1 MFATSLTPLTLD
13 ISGDPETPVPQSLQ
27 GDRCRC
33 CGVHTAK
40 LWNGARSGHPEAHQV
55 CTLCYLVGHL
65 DSPTAAHGRL
75 AFLPG
80 FSVINAQ
87 HFQRRV
93 LLAVLAGDRAQQRE
107 GQRLMRWLQFHAREV
122 ERAWGTARACEFADA
137 FKRLAPRKRQTLQ
150 SRLAGCVLLLPADVF
165 DDLSLLLPANKTP
178 ASMLT
183 PHSWG
188 TYTRSD
194 LYAEASPLG

>member
-1 MFATSLTPLTLD
+1 MDATPLLPLRLD
-13 ISGDPETPVPQSLQ
+13 ISGNAKAPIPEPTT

-33 CGVHTAK
+33 CGVRTTT
-40 LWNGARSGHPEAHQV
+40 LWNGARSGHPSAHEV

-80 FSVINAQ
+80 FSTVDAQ
-87 HFQRRV
+87 HLQRSV
-93 LLAVLAGDRAQQRE
+93 LVAVLAGNPAQQRE

-122 ERAWGTARACEFADA
+122 ERAWGTARACEFAEA
-137 FKRLAPRKRQTLQ
+137 LKRSPPRKRQALQ
-150 SRLAGCVLLLPADVF
+150 DRLAGCVLLLPADVF

-178 ASMLT
+178 AAMLT
-183 PHSWG
+183 AHSWG